1 MATKISEM
9 STLTGSSTNNNSFLP
24 IVDELVSSNVD
35 KNKKVRISTH
45 NQFYS
50 NNFTT
55 INQSSYKN
63 YFGTGVDGDVT
74 LSSSAQI
81 SSSFNNSLDGDFVVK
96 NYKSLTI
103 NSGVTLL
110 PLKRCR
116 GLIIYCTGDLTVNG
130 SISMTSKGGGVGS
143 RTAPFAKTTETNF
156 LAIDGTM
163 YFNNF
168 SSSADGIPSHW
179 NFATSGSHW
188 WPFYKIKVPMSGS
201 VAGGA
206 ASSILGN
213 NGAAGVFTCGGGGSG
228 GGNSSGGNGGG
239 GGRGTIFVG
248 GGGGG
253 GASGG
258 GAGQA
263 ALFETGG
270 KASSTFDEGTGGYGY
285 GGGGAGNP
293 IGSSGGTVSSPVSPV
308 ASTGVGGLIIFIVK
322 GTITINSGA
331 TITSNGAN
339 GGAGAGNGSP
349 NPTFHRGSGGGGS
362 GGGMIV
368 CVYGNSFS
376 NAGSITVSGGNG
388 GAAGPSGGS
397 TSYGGGAGGAGTITI
412 RKVHA

>member
-24 IVDELVSSNVD
+24 IVDELVSSNAD

-168 SSSADGIPSHW
+168 SSSANGIPSHW
-179 NFATSGSHW
+179 NFATSGSQW
-188 WPFYKIKVPMSGS
+188 WSSYKIKVPISGS
-201 VAGGA
+201 VAGGNPT
-206 ASSILGN
+206 I
-213 NGAAGVFTCGGGGSG
+213 NGQQAGSAGVFCCGGGGSG
-228 GGNSSGGNGGG
+228 GAGAFNPGSPAVSGGSGS
-239 GGRGTIFVG
+239 RGTIFAG

-253 GASGG
+253 GGIRTPTGPDQKGKSAF
-258 GAGQA
+258 
-263 ALFETGG
+263 FETGADG
-270 KASSTFDEGTGGYGY
+270 ITQTGGNTAY
-285 GGGGAGNP
+285 GGSGAGNP
-293 IGSSGGTVSSPVSPV
+293 AGLLAPGSP
-308 ASTGVGGLIIFIVK
+308 AS
-322 GTITINSGA
+322 INSGA
-331 TITSNGAN
+331 AGLIILIVKGSITIGSGATVSSNGNTGGSGATS
-339 GGAGAGNGSP
+339 GPSTGAG
-349 NPTFHRGSGGGGS
+349 GGGGS
-362 GGGMIV
+362 GGGMVV
-368 CVYGNSFS
+368 CIYGNSFT
-376 NAGSITVSGGNG
+376 NNGSITVSGGAG
-388 GAAGPSGGS
+388 GATAGAYVGGD
-397 TSYGGGAGGAGTITI
+397 GGAGTITI